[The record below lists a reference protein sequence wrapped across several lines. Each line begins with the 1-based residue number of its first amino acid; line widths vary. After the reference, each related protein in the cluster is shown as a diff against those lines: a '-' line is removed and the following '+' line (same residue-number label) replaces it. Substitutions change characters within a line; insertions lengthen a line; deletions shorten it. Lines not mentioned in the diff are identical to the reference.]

1 MATILKCKMC
11 GGDIEVSQDMIVGT
25 CLYCGST
32 MTLPRIDSDKKV
44 RLFNR
49 ANKYRLNCEFDKA
62 LDAYK
67 SIVEEDEQESEAYW
81 GMILSEYGV
90 EYIED
95 SVTKKMIPTCHR
107 TQIASIKSTTNYDL
121 ACKYAD
127 SESRLMY
134 QEEADEIDRI
144 QKAILAISFKE
155 DPYDVFICYKET
167 DAESGERT
175 EDSVIAQD
183 IYNELSKQGLK
194 VFFSRISLAEKLG
207 KDYEPYIYS
216 ALNSAKV
223 MLVVCTSFT
232 NVNSVWVKNEWSR
245 YLRFMQDNSQK
256 VLIPVYKG
264 MEIYELPDELKKFQA
279 QDYSKIGSIQDIT
292 YSVKK
297 IVSTED
303 REKKDSALEGLIREK
318 IEREQKIS
326 EKKIRR
332 KKHAA
337 LAKKIVIFVS
347 AIAAVVAIVFG
358 CTKLYQNVLYP
369 NSIYSKAIKM
379 MESGEYDSAIELFT
393 GLNGYKDSSAQID
406 ESYYL
411 KGMAYLES
419 GEYDSAIE
427 LFTSLNGYKD
437 SSAQI
442 DESHYLK
449 GMAYLES
456 GEYEEAISVF
466 KNIKNYKDSGDLI
479 LFCLYSKGL
488 DAYDNADY
496 ETAIGLLDSLGNY
509 KNAHEYVVNSIVTLQ
524 LNEDKYLPKISKII
538 DELSEEQ
545 MYEVGIH
552 LFELGDYNNTIEILK
567 NCVDYKDSIE
577 FCKDAY
583 YETIVKENVSRSMLN
598 SLYKLANGETIR
610 SIAPN
615 ASDIKCEKAQVKFD
629 ELASEYYNNGLTEYN
644 ATNWKSARMQFAY
657 IADVEYKDS
666 ATLLANCD
674 ANIVSE
680 KAAYDGIWIESTKFW
695 THLKIENG
703 KVYYSSDDA
712 ANPNKTWHSVKS
724 SYNEDTGKLSF
735 IYWTDDRYD
744 VTVKGNTLTIKWT
757 NKEDQWDTD
766 WFGKFTTFYKSS
778 S

>member
-1 MATILKCKMC
+1 MIMATILKCKMC
-11 GGDIEVSQDMIVGT
+11 GGDIEVSQDMTVGT

-32 MTLPRIDSDKKV
+32 MTLPRIDSEKKA

-49 ANKYRLNCEFDKA
+49 ANQYRLNCEFDKA

-67 SIVEEDEQESEAYW
+67 SIIEEDEQESEAYW

-95 SVTKKMIPTCHR
+95 PGTKKMIPTCHR

-134 QEEADEIDRI
+134 QEEAEEIDRI
-144 QKAILAISFKE
+144 QKSILAISFKE

-167 DAESGERT
+167 DTESGERT
-175 EDSVIAQD
+175 QDSVIAQD
-183 IYNELSKQGLK
+183 IYNELSKQGFK
-194 VFFSRISLAEKLG
+194 VFFSRITLAEKLG

-216 ALNSAKV
+216 ALSSAKV
-223 MLVVCTSFT
+223 MLVVCTSYA

-245 YLRFMQDNSQK
+245 YLHFMQENSQK
-256 VLIPVYKG
+256 VLIPVYTG
-264 MEIYELPDELKKFQA
+264 MEIYELPDELNKFQA

-326 EKKIRR
+326 EKKVRR
-332 KKHAA
+332 KKQAA
-337 LAKKIVIFVS
+337 LAKKIVICV
-347 AIAAVVAIVFG
+347 AAAAAVAVILFG
-358 CTKLYQNVLYP
+358 CVKLYQDVLYP
-369 NSIYSKAIKM
+369 NSVYSKAEKM
-379 MESGEYDSAIELFT
+379 MEA
-393 GLNGYKDSSAQID
+393 
-406 ESYYL
+406 
-411 KGMAYLES
+411 

-442 DESHYLK
+442 DKTHYLK
-449 GMAYLES
+449 GMAYLED
-456 GEYEEAISVF
+456 GEYDDAISVF
-466 KNIKNYKDSGDLI
+466 NNIKSYKDSKDLI

-496 ETAIGLLDSLGNY
+496 EAAIELLNVLGNY
-509 KNAHEYVVNSIVTLQ
+509 KDAHEYVINSIVAIQ
-524 LNEDKYLPKISKII
+524 LNEEKYVSTIAEII

-545 MYEVGIH
+545 LYEVGTH
-552 LFELGDYNNTIEILK
+552 LFKFGDYNNAVWVLE

-577 FCKDAY
+577 YYKDAY
-583 YETIVKENVSRSMLN
+583 YEIIINKGVTKDTLI
-598 SLYKLANGETIR
+598 SLYELANGETVKAIT
-610 SIAPN
+610 PN
-615 ASDIKCEKAQVKFD
+615 ASDIKCEKAQAKLD
-629 ELASEYYNNGLTEYN
+629 ELALRYYEDGLAEYN
-644 ATNWKSARMQFAY
+644 ATNWRSAYEQFAY
-657 IADVEYKDS
+657 ITDIDYRDS
-666 ATLLANCD
+666 ATLLTNCE
-674 ANIVSE
+674 ANIASE
-680 KAAYDGIWIESTKFW
+680 KASYDGIWIESTKYW
-695 THLKIENG
+695 THLKIEDG
-703 KVYYSSDDA
+703 KVYYSSDKA
-712 ANPNKTWHSVKS
+712 ANPNKDWRSVES
-724 SYNEDTGKLSF
+724 SYYDEDSGTLSF
-735 IYWTDDRYD
+735 IYWTDDSYD

>member
-62 LDAYK
+62 LDVYK

-95 SVTKKMIPTCHR
+95 SVTKKMLPTCHR

-245 YLRFMQDNSQK
+245 YLRFMQDDSQK

-279 QDYSKIGSIQDIT
+279 QDYSKIGSIQNIT

-326 EKKIRR
+326 EKKVRR

-347 AIAAVVAIVFG
+347 AIAVVVAIVFG

-379 MESGEYDSAIELFT
+379 MGT
-393 GLNGYKDSSAQID
+393 
-406 ESYYL
+406 
-411 KGMAYLES
+411 

-449 GMAYLES
+449 GMAYLET
-456 GEYEEAISVF
+456 GEYEEAISIF
-466 KNIKNYKDSGDLI
+466 QNIKNYKDSGDLI
-479 LFCLYSKGL
+479 SFCLYSKGL

-496 ETAIGLLDSLGNY
+496 ETAIGLLDSLGDY

-524 LNEDKYLPKISKII
+524 LNEDKYLPRITKII

-545 MYEVGIH
+545 LYEVGMH

-567 NCVDYKDSIE
+567 NCVGYKDSIE

-583 YETIVKENVSRSMLN
+583 YETIVKESVSRSMLN

-615 ASDIKCEKAQVKFD
+615 ASDIKCEKAQVKLD
-629 ELASEYYNNGLTEYN
+629 ELASEYYNNGLAEYN
-644 ATNWKSARMQFAY
+644 ATNWKSARAQFAY

-703 KVYYSSDDA
+703 KVYYSSDEA
-712 ANPNKTWHSVKS
+712 ANPHKAWHPVES
-724 SYNEDTGKLSF
+724 SYDEDTGKLSF
-735 IYWTDDRYD
+735 IHWTHDRYD

-757 NKEDQWDTD
+757 NKGNQWDTD
-766 WFGKFTTFYKSS
+766 WFGEFTTFYKSS

>member
-326 EKKIRR
+326 EKKVRR

-379 MESGEYDSAIELFT
+379 MESGEYDSAIEFF
-393 GLNGYKDSSAQID
+393 A
-406 ESYYL
+406 
-411 KGMAYLES
+411 
-419 GEYDSAIE
+419 
-427 LFTSLNGYKD
+427 SLNGYKD
-437 SSAQI
+437 SYDQI

-449 GMAYLES
+449 GMAYMEA

-466 KNIKNYKDSGDLI
+466 NDIKNYKDSGDLI
-479 LFCLYSKGL
+479 LFCLYSKGI

-496 ETAIGLLDSLGNY
+496 ETAIELLDSLGDY
-509 KNAHEYVVNSIVTLQ
+509 KNAHEYVVNSIVALQ
-524 LNEDKYLPKISKII
+524 LNENKYLSMITKII
-538 DELSEEQ
+538 DELSDEQ
-545 MYEVGIH
+545 LYEVGIH
-552 LFELGDYNNTIEILK
+552 FFELGHYYNTIKILR

-583 YETIVKENVSRSMLN
+583 YETIVKESISGSMLN

-629 ELASEYYNNGLTEYN
+629 ELASECYNNGLAEYN
-644 ATNWKSARMQFAY
+644 ATNWKSASVQFAY

-680 KAAYDGIWIESTKFW
+680 RSAYDGIWIESTKFW
-695 THLKIENG
+695 THLKIDDG
-703 KVYYSSDDA
+703 KVYCSSDPA
-712 ANPNKTWHSVKS
+712 AKPNKTWKSVES
-724 SYNEDTGKLSF
+724 SYDEDTGKLSF
-735 IYWTDDRYD
+735 IYWSDKYD

-766 WFGKFTTFYKSS
+766 WFGNNTTFYKSS